1 MCVCGGGEVG
11 GVCVGGEVGGVCVWW
26 WEAILEFYCKHY
38 RSQSSESTDEL
49 CPVAYFEPNKDR

>member
-1 MCVCGGGEVG
+1 MCVCVRGEVTL
-11 GVCVGGEVGGVCVWW
+11 V
-26 WEAILEFYCKHY
+26 AIIYITNF